1 MIKTRLFGNLL
12 HLFKIDSM
20 RISII
25 RKAHFNVA
33 HRLFKPEWT
42 DEKNREVFGICSNP
56 NFHGHNYELDVKITG
71 ELDPETGILMDLKTL
86 KELIEQHVEIYFD
99 HKNLNLDLI
108 EFKSKVPT
116 TENICIVIYDILRK
130 VISEQLDIH
139 IKLSETP
146 RNFVEFPAQN

>member
-1 MIKTRLFGNLL
+1 
-12 HLFKIDSM
+12 
-20 RISII
+20 
-25 RKAHFNVA
+25 
-33 HRLFKPEWT
+33 
-42 DEKNREVFGICSNP
+42 
-56 NFHGHNYELDVKITG
+56 
-71 ELDPETGILMDLKTL
+71 MDLKTL

-116 TENICIVIYDILRK
+116 AENICIVIYDILRK

>member
-25 RKAHFNVA
+25 RKIHFNAA

>member
-1 MIKTRLFGNLL
+1 
-12 HLFKIDSM
+12 M

-25 RKAHFNVA
+25 RKIHFNAA

-56 NFHGHNYELDVKITG
+56 NVHGHNYELDVKITG

>member
-1 MIKTRLFGNLL
+1 
-12 HLFKIDSM
+12 M

-25 RKAHFNVA
+25 RKAHFNAA
-33 HRLFKPEWT
+33 HRLYKPEWS
-42 DEKNREVFGICSNP
+42 DEKNRSVFGICSNP

-86 KELIEQHVEIYFD
+86 KELIEQYVELKFD

-116 TENICIVIYDILRK
+116 AENICILIYDILRN
-130 VISEQLDIH
+130 VIPMNLEIH
-139 IKLSETP
+139 IRLSETP
-146 RNFVEFPAQN
+146 RNFVEYPAPN

>member
-1 MIKTRLFGNLL
+1 MIKTSLFGNLL

-56 NFHGHNYELDVKITG
+56 NFHGHNYKLDVKITG

-116 TENICIVIYDILRK
+116 AENICIVIYDILRK